1 MCRPTTTTLDHSMP
15 GMRDY
20 VIVGVVAAVVTMALT
35 PLVEKLAWRVGWVY
49 HPTERSVHTRPT
61 PDVGGLAMLGGFLA
75 AIVTAWRLDA
85 FSELFPGDMQTELNG
100 VVIGAVI
107 MFAVGFFDDLRES
120 APVAKL
126 SGMVLAASILSWFG
140 VQMIHFRF
148 PFLDLVVV
156 PWDWGPLLTVVW
168 VLGMANAVNL
178 IDGLDGLAAGTMAI
192 ASLAFFLYSQHLA
205 ETGILSQPTIG
216 PLIAII
222 VFGMALGF
230 LPRNLH
236 PAKVFMGDGGALLL
250 GILMAS
256 STIVVGGRINTK
268 VSGQSFF
275 FLAPI
280 FIPLVILGVPILD
293 TAVSIVRR
301 AVRRTGITTADREH
315 LHHRLMRLGHGPR
328 RTVAI
333 LWCWTALLSALVLY
347 PALNDGKGD
356 ALVPGGIGAL
366 ALLLYTILHP
376 DVRRSSGS

>member
-1 MCRPTTTTLDHSMP
+1 MP
-15 GMRDY
+15 GMWDY
-20 VIVGVVAAVVTMALT
+20 VIVGAVAAVVTMVLT
-35 PLVEKLAWRVGWVY
+35 PLVEKLAWKVGWVY
-49 HPTERSVHTRPT
+49 HPTERSVHSTPT

-75 AIVTAWRLDA
+75 AIFTAWRLDA
-85 FSELFPGDMQTELNG
+85 FSGLFPGDVQTELNG

-140 VQMIHFRF
+140 VQMIYFRF
-148 PFLDLVVV
+148 PFLDLVIV
-156 PWDWGPLLTVVW
+156 PWDWGPLLTVLW

-192 ASLAFFLYSQHLA
+192 ASLAFFLYSEHLA
-205 ETGILSQPTIG
+205 DNGTLAQPTIG
-216 PLIAII
+216 PLIAIV
-222 VFGMALGF
+222 VFGISLGF
-230 LPRNLH
+230 LPRNWH

-256 STIVVGGRINTK
+256 STIVVGGRIDTK

-275 FLAPI
+275 FLAPV

-333 LWCWTALLSALVLY
+333 LWCWTALLSAIVLY
-347 PALNDGKGD
+347 PALNDGQGD
-356 ALVPGGIGAL
+356 ALVPAGIGAL
-366 ALLLYTILHP
+366 GLLLYTVLHP
-376 DVRRSSGS
+376 DVRRSSSP